1 MTSLGAGK
9 EVLSLCTK
17 CKLTLAHII
26 VSMKNHQTIGK
37 VICNTCKTT
46 HAHKDPSSVKKKTS
60 ISSLTRKRQN
70 ESERKVSL
78 WANAMK
84 DNGKKHQA
92 YSIKAHFELG
102 DIIDHP
108 KFGSGVVDRIFDSNK
123 MEVVFESDMR
133 ILIHNVA

>member
-26 VSMKNHQTIGK
+26 VSMKDHQTVGK

-46 HAHKDPSSVKKKTS
+46 HTHKDPSSSKKKTS
-60 ISSLTRKRQN
+60 ISTLTRKRQN
-70 ESERKVSL
+70 ETERKSSL
-78 WANAMK
+78 WENANK
-84 DNGKKHQA
+84 DHVTKHHP
-92 YSIKAHFELG
+92 YSIKTQFHLG

-108 KFGSGVVDRIFDSNK
+108 KFGTGVVDRIFDSNK
-123 MEVVFESDMR
+123 MEVVFQQEMK
-133 ILIHNVA
+133 ILIHNV